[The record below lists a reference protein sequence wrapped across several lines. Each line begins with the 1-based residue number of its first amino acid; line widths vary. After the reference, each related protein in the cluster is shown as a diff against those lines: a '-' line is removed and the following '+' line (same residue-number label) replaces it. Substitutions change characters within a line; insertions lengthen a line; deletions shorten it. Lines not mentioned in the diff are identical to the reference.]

1 MRLSRSAALVAGAA
15 ATAALLLASSG
26 AHAQQAP
33 STPVDE
39 AGWQGVLGVRTAVS
53 TAQRYIVLL
62 NPPSLAA
69 RVRTAGGEATE
80 KEMTEWTS
88 AAVAQQEQF
97 LARLSAVGA
106 RIAPEYRYVRVVNGF
121 SARLDPTSLALLDR
135 DREVTGIYPV
145 RIAYPAQSSQDGG
158 VLPSA
163 VADLE
168 VAGLDGTGVTVAL
181 LDTGVDPS
189 HPYLRKRVLSGLDVI
204 DPGSG
209 GIAQPHPT
217 IPGRPERHGTELAGI
232 VAGTEGP
239 GGLHGIAPGA
249 AILPVRVGGWQPN
262 SEGGYSVYSR
272 TDQILAGLEAAV
284 DPNDDGDVH
293 DAARIALIGMVEP
306 YAAFAD
312 GPLPRGIAGAADLD
326 MLTVVPAGNDGSAGP
341 GYGSIAGPGAAESAI
356 TVAAAD
362 GRLAAPTVRVHLRA
376 GLRVIY
382 QDDVPLGGAPSGTVT
397 SDVVL
402 VDRRAASQGI
412 GAMFSDEGVSAV
424 AGHAVLLPRGALS
437 EDTVEETTSAGALA
451 VLVDGALPAGAFS
464 LDVPPGVPVVGLPSG
479 VVAEVRALLAAGIPV
494 TVAIGDV
501 QVASREA
508 GGSIAAF
515 SSRGLVLDGGL
526 KPSLAAPGVSVP
538 TSEPGRGDDG
548 EIRFGTLSGTS
559 AAAAVT
565 AGVAAVLAQ
574 GRPGLS
580 ARGLQAVL
588 VGSAQR
594 ADLDPTASG
603 AGVVD
608 LRAAVQQ
615 EVFAEPSLISF
626 GATGT
631 AGAERVLRLT
641 NVSTRRLSVS
651 IGSAAIAP
659 KGVEIAV
666 DPQHLRIRPGASTDV
681 VVRANT
687 SNLSSAAGAATGEL
701 VLRAGGASE
710 VHVPWAVAVP
720 ADVDLVSRVAIT
732 MTGTRVSDATPA
744 ALSFVAGSVTA
755 TPDPQVRAVEL
766 MDVELWRGGTRLG
779 LLARRRELLPGRY
792 TFGLTG
798 RGATGAAARPRHVH
812 DSTACVP
819 RRRHPQAGGHDRI
832 PRPLKAPIL
841 APSFEPGGTLDV
853 NRCGGIPSP

>member
-1 MRLSRSAALVAGAA
+1 MRLSRSAVLVAGAA
-15 ATAALLLASSG
+15 ATAALLLASTG
-26 AHAQQAP
+26 ARAQQAP

-39 AGWQGVLGVRTAVS
+39 AGWQGVLGVRAAVS

-69 RVRTAGGEATE
+69 RVRAAGGEATE
-80 KEMTEWTS
+80 KEMTAWTS

-106 RIAPEYRYVRVVNGF
+106 RVAPEYRYVRVVNGF

-145 RIAYPAQSSQDGG
+145 RIAYPAQSSQDEG

-232 VAGTEGP
+232 VAGTDGP

-284 DPNDDGDVH
+284 DPNDDGDAH

-326 MLTVVPAGNDGSAGP
+326 MLTIVPAGNDGSAGP
-341 GYGSIAGPGAAESAI
+341 GYGSIAGPGAAESAV

-362 GRLAAPTVRVHLRA
+362 GRLAAPTVRVHIRA
-376 GLRVIY
+376 GLRVVY
-382 QDDVPLGGAPSGTVT
+382 QDDVPLGGAPSDTVT

-402 VDRRAASQGI
+402 VDRRAAAGGI
-412 GAMFSDEGVSAV
+412 GALFSDDGVSAV
-424 AGHAVLLPRGALS
+424 AGHAVLVPRGALS

-451 VLVDGALPAGAFS
+451 VLVDGPLPAGAFS

-479 VVAEVRALLAAGIPV
+479 VVAEVRALLAEGIPV
-494 TVAIGDV
+494 TVSIGDV

-574 GRPGLS
+574 GRPALS

-626 GATGT
+626 GVTGT

-651 IGSAAIAP
+651 IGTAAIAP

-666 DPQHLRIRPGASTDV
+666 DPQHLRIRPGASADV

-701 VLRAGGASE
+701 VLHAGGASE

-744 ALSFVAGSVTA
+744 ALSLVAGSVTA
-755 TPDPQVRAVEL
+755 TPEPQVRAVEL
-766 MDVELWRGGTRLG
+766 LDVELWRGGTRLG

-798 RGATGAAARPRHVH
+798 RGPTGQRLARGTYTIRLLAFPGDGTRK
-812 DSTACVP
+812 
-819 RRRHPQAGGHDRI
+819 QADTIEYRV
-832 PRPLKAPIL
+832 R
-841 APSFEPGGTLDV
+841 
-853 NRCGGIPSP
+853 

>member
-1 MRLSRSAALVAGAA
+1 MAA
-15 ATAALLLASSG
+15 ATASLLLASSG
-26 AHAQQAP
+26 AHAQQGP

-39 AGWQGVLGVRTAVS
+39 AGWQGVLGVRAAVS

-69 RVRTAGGEATE
+69 RVRVAGGEATE
-80 KEMTEWTS
+80 KEMTAWTS

-106 RIAPEYRYVRVVNGF
+106 RVAPEYRYVRVVNGF

-145 RIAYPAQSSQDGG
+145 RIAYPAQASEDGGG

-163 VADLE
+163 VADLQ
-168 VAGLDGTGVTVAL
+168 VAGLDGAGVTVAL

-312 GPLPRGIAGAADLD
+312 GPLPRGIEGAAELD

-362 GRLAAPTVRVHLRA
+362 GRLAAPTVRVHVRA
-376 GLRVIY
+376 GLRVVY
-382 QDDVPLGGAPSGTVT
+382 EGDVPLGGAPSGTVVA
-397 SDVVL
+397 DVVL
-402 VDRRAASQGI
+402 VDRRTASGGI
-412 GAMFSDEGVSAV
+412 DALFSDEGVSTV

-464 LDVPPGVPVVGLPSG
+464 LDVPPGVPVVGLPTG
-479 VVAEVRALLAAGIPV
+479 VVAEIRALLAAGIPV

-526 KPSLAAPGVSVP
+526 KPSLAASGVSVP

-574 GRPGLS
+574 GRPALS

-615 EVFAEPSLISF
+615 EVYAEPSLISF

-631 AGAERVLRLT
+631 AGAERVLTLT

-651 IGSAAIAP
+651 IGSGAIAP
-659 KGVEIAV
+659 KGVEVTV
-666 DPQHLRIRPGASTDV
+666 DPQRLRIRPGASAEV
-681 VVRANT
+681 VVRAGT

-701 VLRAGGASE
+701 VLHAGRASE

-720 ADVDLVSRVAIT
+720 ATVDLVSRVAIA

-798 RGATGAAARPRHVH
+798 RGPTGQRLARGTYTIRLLAFPGDGTRK
-812 DSTACVP
+812 
-819 RRRHPQAGGHDRI
+819 QADTIEYRI
-832 PRPLKAPIL
+832 R
-841 APSFEPGGTLDV
+841 
-853 NRCGGIPSP
+853 

>member
-1 MRLSRSAALVAGAA
+1 MRMRLSRSPATLV
-15 ATAALLLASSG
+15 ATAATLALLVAAGGSR
-26 AHAQQAP
+26 AQEEPAQ
-33 STPVDE
+33 SIDE
-39 AGWQGVLGVRTAVS
+39 AGWQGVLGVRAPVS

-62 NPPSLAA
+62 KPPSLAG
-69 RVRTAGGEATE
+69 RVRAAGGRVTE
-80 KEMTEWTS
+80 SEMLAWS
-88 AAVAQQEQF
+88 AAAVAQQEQF
-97 LARLSAVGA
+97 LARLAAVGA
-106 RIAPEYRYVRVVNGF
+106 RIASEYRYTRVVNGF

-135 DREVTGIYPV
+135 DREVVGIYPV
-145 RIAYPAQSSQDGG
+145 RIAYPAQASESDG

-168 VAGLDGTGVTVAL
+168 IAGLDGTGVTVAL

-189 HPYLRKRVLSGLDVI
+189 HPFLRRRVLSGVDVI
-204 DPGSG
+204 NPGSG

-249 AILPVRVGGWQPN
+249 SILPIRVGGWQAD

-284 DPNDDGDVH
+284 DPNDDGVTH

-306 YAAFAD
+306 YAAFVD

-326 MLTVVPAGNDGSAGP
+326 MLTIVPAGNDGRAGP
-341 GYGSIAGPGAAESAI
+341 GYGSIAGPGGAASAI
-356 TVAAAD
+356 TVGAAD
-362 GRLAAPTVRVHLRA
+362 GRLAAPTVRVHVRA
-376 GLRVIY
+376 GLRVLY
-382 QDDVPLGGAPSGTVT
+382 EDDVPLGGAPSRTVT
-397 SDVVL
+397 GGVAI
-402 VDRRAASQGI
+402 VDRRTAARGI
-412 GAMFSDEGVSAV
+412 TALFSDEGISAV
-424 AGHAVLLPRGALS
+424 AGRVVLLPRASLS
-437 EDTVEETTSAGALA
+437 EDTVEEATSAGALA
-451 VLVDGALPAGAFS
+451 VLVDGPLPAGAFS
-464 LDVPPGVPVVGLPSG
+464 LDVPAGVPVIGVATP
-479 VVAEVRALLAAGIPV
+479 VVAEMRAMIAAGVPV
-494 TVAIGDV
+494 TVAVGNV
-501 QVASREA
+501 EVATREG

-548 EIRFGTLSGTS
+548 EVRFGTISGTS
-559 AAAAVT
+559 AAAGVT

-574 GRPGLS
+574 GRPGLG
-580 ARGLQAVL
+580 ARALHGLL

-594 ADLDPTASG
+594 SDLDPAASG

-626 GATGT
+626 GVAIGSS
-631 AGAERVLRLT
+631 GAERILRIT
-641 NVSTRRLSVS
+641 NASTRRVAVSV
-651 IGSAAIAP
+651 GTAAIAP

-666 DPQHLRIRPGASTDV
+666 DPQRVRIRAGQSAEV
-681 VVRANT
+681 VVRADT
-687 SNLSSAAGAATGEL
+687 ADLSPEAGAATGEL
-701 VLRAGGASE
+701 VLRIADSPE

-720 ADVDLVSRVAIT
+720 DDVDLVSRLILET
-732 MTGTRVSDATPA
+732 TGTRLSDATPA
-744 ALSFVAGSVTA
+744 ALSFVAGSVAA

-766 MDVELWRGGTRLG
+766 LEVELWRGGTRVG

-798 RGATGAAARPRHVH
+798 RGPTGERLARGMYAIRLVAHPG
-812 DSTACVP
+812 DGT
-819 RRRHPQAGGHDRI
+819 RRQADTIEYRV
-832 PRPLKAPIL
+832 R
-841 APSFEPGGTLDV
+841 
-853 NRCGGIPSP
+853 

>member
-209 GIAQPHPT
+209 GVAQPHPT

-580 ARGLQAVL
+580 ARGLQSVL

-626 GATGT
+626 GAIGT

-666 DPQHLRIRPGASTDV
+666 DPQHVRIRPGASTDV
-681 VVRANT
+681 VVRADT

-798 RGATGAAARPRHVH
+798 RGATGERLARGTYTIRLLAFPGDGTRK
-812 DSTACVP
+812 
-819 RRRHPQAGGHDRI
+819 QADTIEYRV
-832 PRPLKAPIL
+832 R
-841 APSFEPGGTLDV
+841 
-853 NRCGGIPSP
+853 

>member
-1 MRLSRSAALVAGAA
+1 MRLSRSATLVAGAA
-15 ATAALLLASSG
+15 AATALLLASSG

-39 AGWQGVLGVRTAVS
+39 AGWQGVLGVRDAVS

-69 RVRTAGGEATE
+69 RVRAAGGEATE
-80 KEMTEWTS
+80 KEMTAWTS

-106 RIAPEYRYVRVVNGF
+106 RVAPEYRYVRVVNGF

-135 DREVTGIYPV
+135 DREVSGIYPV
-145 RIAYPAQSSQDGG
+145 RIAYPAQSSQEGG
-158 VLPSA
+158 VLPAA

-249 AILPVRVGGWQPN
+249 AILPVRVGGWQAN
-262 SEGGYSVYSR
+262 SEGGYSIYSR

-326 MLTVVPAGNDGSAGP
+326 MLTVVPAGNGGSAGP

-376 GLRVIY
+376 GLRVVY

-402 VDRRAASQGI
+402 VDRRTASQGI
-412 GAMFSDEGVSAV
+412 DALFSDKGVSAV

-451 VLVDGALPAGAFS
+451 VLVDGPLPAGAFS
-464 LDVPPGVPVVGLPSG
+464 LDVPPGVPVVGLPGG

-538 TSEPGRGDDG
+538 TSEPGRGDEG

-574 GRPGLS
+574 GRPALS

-626 GATGT
+626 GAAGT

-666 DPQHLRIRPGASTDV
+666 DPQHLRIRPGAIADV
-681 VVRANT
+681 VVRADT
-687 SNLSSAAGAATGEL
+687 SNLSSTVGAATGEL
-701 VLRAGGASE
+701 VLHAGSAAE

-720 ADVDLVSRVAIT
+720 ADVALVSRVAIT

-755 TPDPQVRAVEL
+755 TPEPQVRAVEL

-798 RGATGAAARPRHVH
+798 RGPTGERLARGKYTIRLLAFPGDGTRK
-812 DSTACVP
+812 
-819 RRRHPQAGGHDRI
+819 QADTIEYRV
-832 PRPLKAPIL
+832 R
-841 APSFEPGGTLDV
+841 
-853 NRCGGIPSP
+853 

>member
-1 MRLSRSAALVAGAA
+1 
-15 ATAALLLASSG
+15 
-26 AHAQQAP
+26 
-33 STPVDE
+33 
-39 AGWQGVLGVRTAVS
+39 
-53 TAQRYIVLL
+53 
-62 NPPSLAA
+62 
-69 RVRTAGGEATE
+69 
-80 KEMTEWTS
+80 
-88 AAVAQQEQF
+88 
-97 LARLSAVGA
+97 
-106 RIAPEYRYVRVVNGF
+106 
-121 SARLDPTSLALLDR
+121 
-135 DREVTGIYPV
+135 
-145 RIAYPAQSSQDGG
+145 
-158 VLPSA
+158 
-163 VADLE
+163 
-168 VAGLDGTGVTVAL
+168 
-181 LDTGVDPS
+181 
-189 HPYLRKRVLSGLDVI
+189 
-204 DPGSG
+204 
-209 GIAQPHPT
+209 
-217 IPGRPERHGTELAGI
+217 
-232 VAGTEGP
+232 
-239 GGLHGIAPGA
+239 
-249 AILPVRVGGWQPN
+249 
-262 SEGGYSVYSR
+262 
-272 TDQILAGLEAAV
+272 
-284 DPNDDGDVH
+284 
-293 DAARIALIGMVEP
+293 MVEP

-376 GLRVIY
+376 GLRVVY

-412 GAMFSDEGVSAV
+412 GALFSDEGVSAV

-437 EDTVEETTSAGALA
+437 EDSVEETTSAGALA
-451 VLVDGALPAGAFS
+451 VLVDGPLPAGAFS

-501 QVASREA
+501 QVASRVA

-574 GRPGLS
+574 GRPALS

-666 DPQHLRIRPGASTDV
+666 DPPHLRIRPGASTDV

-720 ADVDLVSRVAIT
+720 AAVDLVSRVAIT

-798 RGATGAAARPRHVH
+798 RGPNGAATRPRHVH

-819 RRRHPQAGGHDRI
+819 RRRHPQAGGYDRI

>member
-1 MRLSRSAALVAGAA
+1 MRLSRSAVLVAGAA
-15 ATAALLLASSG
+15 ATAALLLASTG
-26 AHAQQAP
+26 ARAQQAP

-39 AGWQGVLGVRTAVS
+39 AGWQGVLGVRAAVS

-69 RVRTAGGEATE
+69 QVRAAGGEATE
-80 KEMTEWTS
+80 KEMTAWTS

-106 RIAPEYRYVRVVNGF
+106 RVAPEYRYVRVVNGF

-145 RIAYPAQSSQDGG
+145 RIAYPAQSSQDEG

-168 VAGLDGTGVTVAL
+168 VAGLDGAGVTVAL

-284 DPNDDGDVH
+284 DPNDDGDAH

-312 GPLPRGIAGAADLD
+312 GPLPRGIEGAADLD

-362 GRLAAPTVRVHLRA
+362 GRLAAPTVRVHVRA
-376 GLRVIY
+376 GLRVVY

-402 VDRRAASQGI
+402 VDRRAASGGI
-412 GAMFSDEGVSAV
+412 GALFSDDGVSAV
-424 AGHAVLLPRGALS
+424 AGHAVLVPRGALS

-451 VLVDGALPAGAFS
+451 VLVDGPLPAGAFS

-479 VVAEVRALLAAGIPV
+479 VVAEVRALLAEGIPV

-574 GRPGLS
+574 GRPALS

-626 GATGT
+626 GVTGT

-651 IGSAAIAP
+651 IGTAAIAP

-666 DPQHLRIRPGASTDV
+666 DPQHLRIRPGASADV

-701 VLRAGGASE
+701 VLHAGGASE

-798 RGATGAAARPRHVH
+798 RGPTGQRLARGTYTIRLLAFPGDGTRK
-812 DSTACVP
+812 
-819 RRRHPQAGGHDRI
+819 QADTIEYRV
-832 PRPLKAPIL
+832 R
-841 APSFEPGGTLDV
+841 
-853 NRCGGIPSP
+853 

>member
-1 MRLSRSAALVAGAA
+1 MRLSRSAVLVAGAA
-15 ATAALLLASSG
+15 ATAALLLASTG
-26 AHAQQAP
+26 ARAQQAP

-39 AGWQGVLGVRTAVS
+39 AGWQGVLGVRAAVS

-62 NPPSLAA
+62 NPPSLAEQ
-69 RVRTAGGEATE
+69 VRAAGGEATE
-80 KEMTEWTS
+80 KEMTAWTS

-106 RIAPEYRYVRVVNGF
+106 RVAPEYRYVRVVNGF

-145 RIAYPAQSSQDGG
+145 RIAYPAQSSQDEG

-284 DPNDDGDVH
+284 DPNDDGDAH

-326 MLTVVPAGNDGSAGP
+326 MLTIVPAGNDGSAGP

-362 GRLAAPTVRVHLRA
+362 GRLAAPTVRVHVRA
-376 GLRVIY
+376 GLRVVY

-402 VDRRAASQGI
+402 VDRRAASGGI
-412 GAMFSDEGVSAV
+412 GALFSDDGVSAV
-424 AGHAVLLPRGALS
+424 AGHAVLVPRGALS

-451 VLVDGALPAGAFS
+451 VLVDGPLPAGAFS

-479 VVAEVRALLAAGIPV
+479 VVAEVRALLAEGIPV
-494 TVAIGDV
+494 TVSIGDV

-574 GRPGLS
+574 GRPALS

-626 GATGT
+626 GVTGT

-651 IGSAAIAP
+651 IGTAAIAP

-666 DPQHLRIRPGASTDV
+666 DPQHLRIRPGASADV

-701 VLRAGGASE
+701 VLHAGGASE

-744 ALSFVAGSVTA
+744 ALSLVAGSVTA
-755 TPDPQVRAVEL
+755 TPEPQVRAVEL
-766 MDVELWRGGTRLG
+766 LDVELWRGGTRLG

-798 RGATGAAARPRHVH
+798 RGPTGQRLARGTYTIRLLAFPGDGTRK
-812 DSTACVP
+812 
-819 RRRHPQAGGHDRI
+819 QADTIEYRV
-832 PRPLKAPIL
+832 R
-841 APSFEPGGTLDV
+841 
-853 NRCGGIPSP
+853 

>member
-1 MRLSRSAALVAGAA
+1 MAGAA

-262 SEGGYSVYSR
+262 SEGGYSVYSW

-580 ARGLQAVL
+580 ARGLQSVL

-626 GATGT
+626 GAIGT

-666 DPQHLRIRPGASTDV
+666 DPQHVRIRPGASTDV
-681 VVRANT
+681 VVRADT
-687 SNLSSAAGAATGEL
+687 SNLSVGGRRCDRRARPACRRRIRGPRPLGRRGAGRCRPRLEGGHHDDRNPSVRRDPSRTLVRRRVGDGDARPAGA
-701 VLRAGGASE
+701 RRGA
-710 VHVPWAVAVP
+710 HGRRAVARRNAP
-720 ADVDLVSRVAIT
+720 RAARSPPRAAARQIHIRPHREGADRS
-732 MTGTRVSDATPA
+732 
-744 ALSFVAGSVTA
+744 
-755 TPDPQVRAVEL
+755 
-766 MDVELWRGGTRLG
+766 
-779 LLARRRELLPGRY
+779 
-792 TFGLTG
+792 
-798 RGATGAAARPRHVH
+798 AARPRHVH